1 MLISG
6 EGEEQLLHTLELIL
20 RIIAV
25 TGHRPLTAA
34 IVHRGQV
41 VQTVELDRLTEEMT
55 VTVEGDYHLT
65 ILLDRDGVRVAESDC
80 PGQDCVHTGTIT
92 RAGQSIVCLPE
103 QVVVQLTGV
112 VAAPTRCWDRRGGMK
127 ISTRQVAMCAMLTA
141 LALGLSTLE
150 NLFPVTLFIPLPGV
164 KLGLANIVTVFAL
177 YQLGAA
183 PALCILVARCLLGS
197 LFAGNASALLFSLL
211 GGVLAMLVMMAL
223 TRLRGLSVYGVSI
236 GGAAAHNIGQ
246 MAAAL
251 ITLGNTAVLGYLPFL
266 LAVSLFTGALTGFV
280 SALLLRAMSHVKLS
294 HGRSADNG

>member
-1 MLISG
+1 MRIKTREL
-6 EGEEQLLHTLELIL
+6 TLC
-20 RIIAV
+20 AV
-25 TGHRPLTAA
+25 LA
-34 IVHRGQV
+34 
-41 VQTVELDRLTEEMT
+41 
-55 VTVEGDYHLT
+55 
-65 ILLDRDGVRVAESDC
+65 
-80 PGQDCVHTGTIT
+80 
-92 RAGQSIVCLPE
+92 
-103 QVVVQLTGV
+103 
-112 VAAPTRCWDRRGGMK
+112 
-127 ISTRQVAMCAMLTA
+127 A
-141 LALGLSTLE
+141 LALALSYME
-150 NLFPVTLFIPLPGV
+150 SFFPLALIVPLPGV

-197 LFAGNASALLFSLL
+197 LFAGYAAALLCSLL